1 MLVEGGSV
9 TALRCIRSICVF
21 PHSSTQESLRGR
33 PLRSTPLSARVGDT
47 YTGGPTFCPHSEQGE
62 VGGQQERYVEQPSS
76 LKMTAFPHSPKHRPT
91 ERTRRI
97 WGPSVKVSLRF
108 TDRTPSAAGS
118 AGRGA
123 KNAETTVFAPRCYGS
138 IIIGQRCRN
147 VVKYLEIILLLLFH
161 HPTPTPAEGQ
171 SLIGITKHIKVFNI
185 IPTSLWVC
193 VYMHMHYLINRILVV
208 SEELIVKNIG

>member
-33 PLRSTPLSARVGDT
+33 PLRSAPLSTRVGDT
-47 YTGGPTFCPHSEQGE
+47 YTGGPTFCPHSGQGGGATGALRGAAFIPE
-62 VGGQQERYVEQPSS
+62 DDCIPAFSQAPSRRKDRTDLRSQHKGELAFHWQDTFSCRTSGWGVGGE
-76 LKMTAFPHSPKHRPT
+76 
-91 ERTRRI
+91 
-97 WGPSVKVSLRF
+97 
-108 TDRTPSAAGS
+108 
-118 AGRGA
+118 A

-161 HPTPTPAEGQ
+161 HPTPTPAEEQ

-185 IPTSLWVC
+185 IPTSLWLC
-193 VYMHMHYLINRILVV
+193 VYICICIIK
-208 SEELIVKNIG
+208 SNIGCVGRTACK